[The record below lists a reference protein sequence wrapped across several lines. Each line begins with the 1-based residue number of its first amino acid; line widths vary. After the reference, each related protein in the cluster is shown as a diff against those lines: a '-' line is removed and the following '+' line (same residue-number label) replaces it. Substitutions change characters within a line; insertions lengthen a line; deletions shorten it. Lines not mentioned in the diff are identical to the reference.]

1 MDCKTVNIYLRSAVN
16 NLISKG
22 WPKTNVGK
30 TLLGDN
36 GQGHVNHWLKQ
47 ENGKT
52 NDFGIKPLT
61 NIANQI
67 GYDVHIVFLPQN
79 GKEKLI
85 EELDTNTLEFINE
98 LSNAIDNYLSNAVT
112 APKFINRQQSKN
124 KIDAVLDGL
133 LEIDSDDINNT
144 NNTNS
149 ENK

>member
-1 MDCKTVNIYLRSAVN
+1 MYKRVLLKMSGEAIKGDTSFGIDPKTV
-16 NLISKG
+16 
-22 WPKTNVGK
+22 
-30 TLLGDN
+30 
-36 GQGHVNHWLKQ
+36 
-47 ENGKT
+47 
-52 NDFGIKPLT
+52 T

-133 LEIDSDDINNT
+133 LEIDSDNINNT